1 MAILIFIIGT
11 IIGSF
16 LLVVGTRLPIG
27 EDIVFSRSKCDHCQ
41 KTLKWYNLIPIISFI
56 VQKGKCSF
64 CHKKISKEYLLVEL
78 LTGLLYL
85 IVYLYFKDGY
95 YFYGSL
101 VIVSLLIVTFVSDF
115 KYMIILDSSLV
126 TTILLFIILKFIY
139 QPSTII
145 YSIISGILLFLVML
159 LVSILGKI
167 LFKKDSLGGGDIKL
181 AFVIG
186 FILGI
191 KLGLVA
197 IILSSFLALPYALGQ
212 VYLENN
218 HQFPYGPFLIGALLI
233 VFMFSLKFTNLLNY
247 LFI

>member
-1 MAILIFIIGT
+1 
-11 IIGSF
+11 
-16 LLVVGTRLPIG
+16 
-27 EDIVFSRSKCDHCQ
+27 
-41 KTLKWYNLIPIISFI
+41 
-56 VQKGKCSF
+56 
-64 CHKKISKEYLLVEL
+64 
-78 LTGLLYL
+78 
-85 IVYLYFKDGY
+85 
-95 YFYGSL
+95 
-101 VIVSLLIVTFVSDF
+101 
-115 KYMIILDSSLV
+115 
-126 TTILLFIILKFIY
+126 
-139 QPSTII
+139 
-145 YSIISGILLFLVML
+145 ML

-233 VFMFSLKFTNLLNY
+233 VFMFFLKFTNLLNY
-247 LFI
+247 LFL